1 MISSHKGAEKEYMYV
16 VITGASRGIGK
27 ALAYKFAEHNYDL
40 LLTCDKNIDLL
51 NEVKTDIE
59 KKYAKK
65 VIAVKGEISENDL
78 PNDIYILINNAGK
91 CDYNLIQDI
100 SYEKY
105 KEIVYSNLDYTFLT
119 TKLVSRQMIKNKQGI
134 IVNISS
140 IWGILGASLE
150 SIYSMTKG
158 GINAFTKSLAKEL
171 KDSNVDVIAF
181 ALGAVD
187 TDMNRH
193 LSDEERKDFVK
204 TLDGGRMLTIE
215 EVAEKIHNIVTTK
228 SYNTG
233 DIIELN
239 NGLS

>member
-1 MISSHKGAEKEYMYV
+1 MYV

-40 LLTCDKNIDLL
+40 LLTCEKNIDLL
-51 NEVKTDIE
+51 NEIKSDIE
-59 KKYAKK
+59 NKYKRK
-65 VIAVKGEISENDL
+65 VITVKGEINESDL
-78 PNDIYILINNAGK
+78 TNDIYILINNAGK
-91 CDYNLIQDI
+91 CDYNLIQDT

-105 KEIVYSNLDYTFLT
+105 KEIIYANLDYTFLT
-119 TKLVSRQMIKNKQGI
+119 TKLISKRLIKNRQGI

-140 IWGILGASLE
+140 MWGILGSSME

-158 GINAFTKSLAKEL
+158 GINAFTKALAKEL
-171 KDSNVDVIAF
+171 KDSCIDVIAI

-193 LSDEERKDFVK
+193 LSDEERKDFIK

-233 DIIELN
+233 DIIEMN

>member
-1 MISSHKGAEKEYMYV
+1 MYTI
-16 VITGASRGIGK
+16 ITGASRGIGK

-40 LLTCDKNIDLL
+40 ILTCEKNIALL
-51 NEVKTDIE
+51 NEIKSDIE
-59 KKYAKK
+59 KRYKRK
-65 VIAVKGEISENDL
+65 VITIKGEIKESDI
-78 PNDIYILINNAGK
+78 PSDIYILINNAGK

-119 TKLVSRQMIKNKQGI
+119 TKIVSRQMIKNKQGV

-140 IWGILGASLE
+140 MWGILGSAME
-150 SIYSMTKG
+150 SVYSMTKG
-158 GINAFTKSLAKEL
+158 GINAFTKALAKEL
-171 KDSNVDVIAF
+171 KDSNVDVIAI

-187 TDMNRH
+187 TDMNKH
-193 LSDEERKDFVK
+193 LSDDEKRDFLK
-204 TLDGGRMLTIE
+204 TLDGGRMWSCDET
-215 EVAEKIHNIVTTK
+215 AEKIHNIITSK
-228 SYNTG
+228 LYNTG

>member
-1 MISSHKGAEKEYMYV
+1 MFA

-27 ALAYKFAEHNYDL
+27 SLAYKFAEHNYDL
-40 LLTCDKNIDLL
+40 LLTCEKNIDLL
-51 NEVKTDIE
+51 EQIKTDIE
-59 KKYAKK
+59 SKYDRK
-65 VIAVKGEISENDL
+65 VITVKGELQESDL

-91 CDYNLIQDI
+91 SDYNLIQDI

-105 KEIVYSNLDYTFLT
+105 KEIIYSNLDYTFLT
-119 TKLVSRQMIKNKQGI
+119 TKLVSRQMLKKKQGI

-140 IWGILGASLE
+140 MWGLLGSSME

-158 GINAFTKSLAKEL
+158 GINAFTKALAKEF
-171 KDSNVDVIAF
+171 KESGIDVIAF

-187 TDMNRH
+187 TDMNRQ
-193 LSDEERKDFVK
+193 LSDDEMKDILK
-204 TLDGGRMLTIE
+204 TLDGERMWSPD

-228 SYNTG
+228 QYNTG